1 MIKNFLLLACML
13 MSSVSAIS
21 QGSSPPPNLEEQL
34 GKITIPSATVASLM
48 KFTEV
53 PVSYYTGTPD
63 ISVPI
68 YTINTGKLSLPIVLR
83 YGASGIRVAEN
94 ASNVGLGW
102 SLAAEGVLQETVLG
116 IPDNGTYHQN
126 GLGWDNAALLST
138 DPADQS
144 LLESLSTG
152 GQDGAPDLYTFSF
165 AGYSGKFIYAD
176 VTRFLPQQNIAVTTW
191 MNGSNQPEWRFVTQ
205 DGTQYFFAIMEK
217 TANRSSESISR
228 SRTWYLTKIVDANN
242 TDTISLS
249 YEPTVT
255 TEVIGRSYHFY
266 TYRPNSSQPLPFDD
280 DMAPNDPAKPG
291 QFGQIEQ
298 ISHGWQLKTITWN
311 QGSIEYDFVTGD
323 REDMT
328 AGSPRV
334 KNLFLKN
341 KDGET
346 IRVVHFDHSYFLT
359 PNVNDMNGKRLKLDA
374 VTFAPDIN
382 SLSSPAAH
390 KYSFEYNPL
399 PLPSKTSNR
408 IDHWGFYNGASIND
422 SRGLIPSFSYPGM
435 NYYGANRDANPNFT
449 KAAMLT
455 KMIYPTGGYAAF
467 TWDVH
472 SKTYPTQQLDSIIVF
487 NDTLIEFEMTCVGNE
502 ELTGE
507 WAEDILSIPTAPTD
521 LFGNGIQATWSSGMG
536 ISGPNN
542 ALTVN
547 HAGGMGWLNERPNGV
562 QFTTP
567 PTIRES
573 KSFSWLASGAYYYS
587 KDVTLYPGKY
597 YSLKGHINS
606 PGYSIEVALKAK
618 WPKKIAQTYTPPADY
633 LGGCRIRSIV
643 LFDTFTRKSITK
655 NYHYSTP
662 AFIAVPQYHEPVM
675 NKYFYYNNG
684 NPPAGNSS
692 DCGYYVSIEGMYV
705 SSNSVHNFNAGVQ
718 AGYSWVRETIGNG
731 EAGYTEYHFT
741 NFNETSNHGELPS
754 TWRWGRLTRKSEYN
768 STNAEVRRTTYG
780 TPISLNPSE
789 NFAGHTA
796 VRTGAHPCYAP
807 GSSYPVHFNQ
817 KIYSF
822 PCDWLYTDSV
832 KIEDYLTGITT
843 VSVNSYDNPQH
854 RELTRSTN
862 YLSDGSKQTS
872 FIKYPTDFSF
882 SGTPSGD
889 AAAIARM
896 QEKHMHNVPI
906 EQYTQQWLPGSSL
919 PLTMEAGYSRFKIVN
934 SPVNDV
940 VPAGMQTLDVNT
952 AIADFQP
959 AAASTNT
966 ITKDSRYTEKGIIEE
981 YDADYNPLT
990 LRGEGQNKLGYI
1002 WGYNSTMP
1010 IAKVLNDSFS
1020 NKRAFT
1026 SFEKG
1031 ANGNWEYGEA
1041 GIVTTDKFTGKRAF
1055 DLSSGAAKPG
1065 MFIPPSDGGPYVP
1078 HQPVPGKYIVSY
1090 WKQGGS
1096 ASIVGTI
1103 STTVGT
1109 STPGGWTYYEHLLEN
1124 PLNFVELTGNGLVDE
1139 LRFYPKDAQMESFTY
1154 EPLIGITSR
1163 DDAGSRVIFYE
1174 YDAMGRLSIERDVF
1188 GKILKKYTYQY
1199 QGAQ

>member
-1 MIKNFLLLACML
+1 MIKNLLLLTFLLLSFAR
-13 MSSVSAIS
+13 AIS
-21 QGSSPPPNLEEQL
+21 QSSPPPNLEQQL
-34 GKITIPSATVASLM
+34 GKITIPSATVASLL
-48 KFTEV
+48 KFTDV

-68 YTINTGKLSLPIVLR
+68 YTINTGKLNLPIVLK

-102 SLAAEGVLQETVLG
+102 SLVAEGVLQETVLG
-116 IPDNGTYHQN
+116 IPDNNTYHQN
-126 GLGWDNAALLST
+126 GLGWDNGALLST
-138 DPADQS
+138 NPTDQA

-165 AGYSGKFIYAD
+165 AGLSGKFIYAD
-176 VTRFLPQQNIAVTTW
+176 QIRFLPQQNIAVTTW
-191 MNGSNQPEWRFVTQ
+191 MNGSQPEWKFITQ
-205 DGTQYFFAIMEK
+205 DGTQYFFQKMEN
-217 TANRSSESISR
+217 TANRSSESITR

-242 TDTISLS
+242 TDTISLD
-249 YEPTVT
+249 YEPIVT

-266 TYRPNSSQPLPFDD
+266 TYRPNAPQPLPFDD
-280 DMAPNDPAKPG
+280 DMGPNDPAKPG
-291 QFGQIEQ
+291 QFEQIEQ

-323 REDMT
+323 REDMA

-374 VTFAPDIN
+374 VTFAPDLSSIN
-382 SLSSPAAH
+382 SPSAH
-390 KYSFEYNPL
+390 KYSFEYTPL
-399 PLPSKTSNR
+399 ALPSKASNR
-408 IDHWGFYNGASIND
+408 IDHWGYYNGAAIND
-422 SRGLIPSFSYPGM
+422 TRGLIPSFSYPGM

-449 KAAMLT
+449 KAAILT
-455 KMIYPTGGYAAF
+455 KMYYPTGGYAAF

-472 SKTYPTQQLDSIIVF
+472 AKTYPTQQLDSIIVYT
-487 NDTLIEFEMTCVGNE
+487 DTLIEHVWLCQDDEINA
-502 ELTGE
+502 E
-507 WAEDILSIPTAPTD
+507 WADDVLAIPTTPAD
-521 LFGNGIQATWSSGMG
+521 LFGNGIQATWTCGMG
-536 ISGPNN
+536 ISGPN
-542 ALTVN
+542 LPLPVN
-547 HAGGMGWLNERPNGV
+547 HAAGMGWLNERPAGV
-562 QFTTP
+562 PFTTT
-567 PTIRES
+567 PTVRAS
-573 KSFSWLASGAYYYS
+573 KSFNWLSSGAYYYTN
-587 KDVTLYPGKY
+587 DLTLHPGKY
-597 YSLKGHINS
+597 YSFKGHINS

-618 WPKKIAQTYTPPADY
+618 WPRKVANVITPPADY

-643 LFDTFTRKSITK
+643 LFDTFSRKSIVK
-655 NYHYSTP
+655 NYDYSTP
-662 AFIAVPQYHEPVM
+662 SFIAVPEYHEPVM
-675 NKYFYYNNG
+675 NKYYYYNNG
-684 NPPAGNSS
+684 NPPSGNST
-692 DCGYYVSIEGMYV
+692 DCMYMLPIEGMYV

-731 EAGYTEYHFT
+731 EAGYTVYNFT
-741 NFNETSNHGELPS
+741 NFNETSNHGEVPS
-754 TWRWGRLTRKSEYN
+754 TWRWGRLTKKSEFT

-780 TPISLNPSE
+780 TPIILNPSE

-796 VRTGAHPCYAP
+796 IRTGAHPCYTP
-807 GSSYPVHFNQ
+807 GGNYQAHYNQ

-832 KIEDYLTGITT
+832 KVEDFHTGITT
-843 VSVNSYDNPQH
+843 LSVNSYDNPQH
-854 RELTRSTN
+854 RELTRSTT

-872 FIKYPTDFSF
+872 FVRYPTDFAF
-882 SGTPSGD
+882 SGTPSGE

-896 QEKHMHNVPI
+896 QEKHIHNVPV
-906 EQYTQQWLPGSSL
+906 EQYTQKWLPSSSQA
-919 PLTMEAGYSRFKIVN
+919 LTIAAAYTGFKNGTTPANSVLATTTSNLDIAAGI
-934 SPVNDV
+934 P
-940 VPAGMQTLDVNT
+940 
-952 AIADFQP
+952 DFQP
-959 AAASTNT
+959 AAASANT
-966 ITKDSRYTEKGIIEE
+966 INKDSRYGLKGTIEE
-981 YDADYNPLT
+981 YDPVGNPIT
-990 LRGEGQNKLGYI
+990 LLGEGQAKLGYI
-1002 WGYNSTMP
+1002 WGYNNTLP
-1010 IAKVLNDSFS
+1010 IAKVVNDSFS
-1020 NKRAFT
+1020 NKRGFT

-1078 HQPVPGKYIVSY
+1078 HQPVPGMYIVSY
-1090 WKQGGS
+1090 WKKGG
-1096 ASIVGTI
+1096 AVSIVGTI
-1103 STTVGT
+1103 SMTTGT
-1109 STPGGWTYYEHLLEN
+1109 STPDGWTYCEHLLQN
-1124 PLNFVELTGNGLVDE
+1124 PLNFVELAGTGLVDE

-1154 EPLIGITSR
+1154 EPLTGITSR